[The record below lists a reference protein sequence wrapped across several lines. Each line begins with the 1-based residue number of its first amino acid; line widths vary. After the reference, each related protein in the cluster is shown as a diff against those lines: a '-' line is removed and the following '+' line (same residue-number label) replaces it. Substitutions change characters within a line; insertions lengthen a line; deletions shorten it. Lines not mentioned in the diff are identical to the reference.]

1 MTSVRLRQ
9 YLALMVLISATNLQP
24 AQALP
29 PSPTLTDA
37 QSITPKLATHANTP
51 ATPTA
56 PNDRLIGLDLN
67 EINIQATPNGF
78 EWVELK
84 NNYWLEVDISGYKLS
99 NEEGIWFVFPTLLPV
114 LPETFVLVIFDGMGS
129 ATNDTD
135 PSDKRITLHS
145 PPDMV
150 NVLNDRAGQ
159 LSLHGRGTR
168 AFLPLIANNLS
179 ENTADKPSLPWR
191 DAGVPPIAIHDFVA
205 WGTAPTDTPAP
216 KPRP

>member
-1 MTSVRLRQ
+1 MQS
-9 YLALMVLISATNLQP
+9 S
-24 AQALP
+24 P
-29 PSPTLTDA
+29 PSPNLTTSQA
-37 QSITPKLATHANTP
+37 IAPQLATRSSNTP
-51 ATPTA
+51 SPPAA

-67 EINIQATPNGF
+67 EISIQPASNGF